1 MEEQLIL
8 FDQTMR
14 KYHRHALLLAFTKAA
29 TPEEYFGF
37 HHHDVRTIHFQ
48 KSGYGRGCWFRLR
61 DGRVFDKFA
70 RPDSPDLRLYGKY
83 TAAVV

>member
-8 FDQTMR
+8 FSEFMR
-14 KYHRHALLLAFTKAA
+14 SIHRQALLLAFTKAA

-37 HHHDVRTIHFQ
+37 HHHDVKSIHFH
-48 KSGYGRGCWFRLR
+48 KNGYGRGFWFRLR

-70 RPDSPDLRLYGKY
+70 QPDDPDRIWYDGY
-83 TAAVV
+83 IN

>member
-1 MEEQLIL
+1 MEEQLTL

-14 KYHRHALLLAFTKAA
+14 KYHRHALMLAFTKAT

-37 HHHDVRTIHFQ
+37 HHHDVKAIHLH
-48 KSGYGRGCWFRLR
+48 KNGCGRGFWFRLR

-70 RPDSPDLRLYGKY
+70 RPDEPDRIWYDGY
-83 TAAVV
+83 INC